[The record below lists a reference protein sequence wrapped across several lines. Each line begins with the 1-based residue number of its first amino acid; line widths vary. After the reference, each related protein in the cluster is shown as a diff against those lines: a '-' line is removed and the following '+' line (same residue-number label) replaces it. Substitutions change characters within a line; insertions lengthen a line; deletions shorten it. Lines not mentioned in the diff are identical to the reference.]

1 MNVEVA
7 VIQFLKSQT
16 NWTVAGEVPAD
27 NPAKFITVERTG
39 GAREAMVLDMAEVMI
54 SVYHKTSKLECANQ
68 TDEIADVIPGLLEDY
83 ADINTFR
90 FTKKSAAVVEEYK
103 KAKEEAIRVKA
114 AEPEEPAEPEDKLA
128 AILESDRDVIE
139 DLKDDI

>member
-39 GAREAMVLDMAEVMI
+39 GAREAYVLDMSEIMV
-54 SVYHKTSKLECANQ
+54 SVYHKTSKLDAANMA
-68 TDEIADVIPGLLEDY
+68 DEIADVAHGLVVDY
-83 ADINTFR
+83 
-90 FTKKSAAVVEEYK
+90 
-103 KAKEEAIRVKA
+103 
-114 AEPEEPAEPEDKLA
+114 
-128 AILESDRDVIE
+128 
-139 DLKDDI
+139 DDITRAKVNSVIQADDTIRGYRRYLIYLDVFMRR

>member
-7 VIQFLKSQT
+7 VIKFLKSQT

-83 ADINTFR
+83 ADITR
-90 FTKKSAAVVEEYK
+90 
-103 KAKEEAIRVKA
+103 AKVNSVIQADDTIKGYRRYLIYA
-114 AEPEEPAEPEDKLA
+114 
-128 AILESDRDVIE
+128 DVY
-139 DLKDDI
+139 LRR